1 MLDLVKPA
9 RARRRLA
16 GRSRQAGVEAGNG
29 LLGAQPVA
37 RSIIAITSNAEEA
50 SMNVALILVSL
61 GIANAPEPIS
71 HPLVVSYF
79 EDMTS
84 CVAAANQAKLPAAGT
99 LGRSLNTWVQ
109 FVCVPAKPIVP

>member
-1 MLDLVKPA
+1 M
-9 RARRRLA
+9 
-16 GRSRQAGVEAGNG
+16 
-29 LLGAQPVA
+29 
-37 RSIIAITSNAEEA
+37 NA
-50 SMNVALILVSL
+50 ALILVSL
-61 GIANAPEPIS
+61 GIANGPEPIS

-84 CVAAANQAKLPAAGT
+84 CVAAANQATLPAAGT

>member
-1 MLDLVKPA
+1 VLDLVKPA

-79 EDMTS
+79 EE
-84 CVAAANQAKLPAAGT
+84 
-99 LGRSLNTWVQ
+99 
-109 FVCVPAKPIVP
+109 

>member
-29 LLGAQPVA
+29 LHAQPVA

-61 GIANAPEPIS
+61 AIANAPEPIS